1 MVIGITGSIATGKST
16 VTNYLLNKGYK
27 VIDADKI
34 VHRLLSTSSV
44 LSEISLAFGK
54 DLIVDGVLVRKLLAR
69 IIFNDE
75 EKRKLLNKIIH
86 PKVIK
91 EIEEE
96 TKEYKGKIDNLIFV
110 DIPLLYEENLE
121 YLVDKIVVVYVPK
134 KIQLERL
141 MTRDGIDEEYA
152 MKKINASMDIEL
164 KKAKADFVID
174 NSKDQD
180 TTYKQIEEILRRIK
194 DAL

>member
-134 KIQLERL
+134 KS
-141 MTRDGIDEEYA
+141 
-152 MKKINASMDIEL
+152 N
-164 KKAKADFVID
+164 
-174 NSKDQD
+174 
-180 TTYKQIEEILRRIK
+180 
-194 DAL
+194 

>member
-1 MVIGITGSIATGKST
+1 
-16 VTNYLLNKGYK
+16 
-27 VIDADKI
+27 
-34 VHRLLSTSSV
+34 
-44 LSEISLAFGK
+44 
-54 DLIVDGVLVRKLLAR
+54 
-69 IIFNDE
+69 
-75 EKRKLLNKIIH
+75 
-86 PKVIK
+86 
-91 EIEEE
+91 
-96 TKEYKGKIDNLIFV
+96 
-110 DIPLLYEENLE
+110 
-121 YLVDKIVVVYVPK
+121 
-134 KIQLERL
+134 